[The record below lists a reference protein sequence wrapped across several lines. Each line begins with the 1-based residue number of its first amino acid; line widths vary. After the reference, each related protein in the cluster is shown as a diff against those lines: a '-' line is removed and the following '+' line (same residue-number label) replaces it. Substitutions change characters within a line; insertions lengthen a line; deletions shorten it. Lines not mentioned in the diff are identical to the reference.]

1 MFVEKVSYQ
10 REINKV
16 ATKQQQY
23 LLKFNFSSML
33 RLRPDK
39 LFITLSLA
47 WDCRL
52 AWGTKDEQPLV
63 DSLLSERSSP
73 LNRRVHTHTFY
84 HTITDSGTNTESVP
98 QLTMHRTYFL
108 A

>member
-1 MFVEKVSYQ
+1 MSNVCCNGTLNSYKTIIILQNTNEIYVEKVSYQ

-52 AWGTKDEQPLV
+52 A
-63 DSLLSERSSP
+63 
-73 LNRRVHTHTFY
+73 
-84 HTITDSGTNTESVP
+84 
-98 QLTMHRTYFL
+98 
-108 A
+108 

>member
-1 MFVEKVSYQ
+1 MYVEKVSYQ
-10 REINKV
+10 RDINKV
-16 ATKQQQY
+16 AEKQQQY

-39 LFITLSLA
+39 LFLTLSLA

-52 AWGTKDEQPLV
+52 ACGTKDEQPLV

-73 LNRRVHTHTFY
+73 LNRRVHTHTHSTTQLQTVGQIQNLY
-84 HTITDSGTNTESVP
+84 HS
-98 QLTMHRTYFL
+98 
-108 A
+108 

>member
-1 MFVEKVSYQ
+1 MYVEKVSYE
-10 REINKV
+10 REINNV

-73 LNRRVHTHTFY
+73 LNRSVHTHSTTQLQIVGQIQSLY
-84 HTITDSGTNTESVP
+84 HS
-98 QLTMHRTYFL
+98 
-108 A
+108 